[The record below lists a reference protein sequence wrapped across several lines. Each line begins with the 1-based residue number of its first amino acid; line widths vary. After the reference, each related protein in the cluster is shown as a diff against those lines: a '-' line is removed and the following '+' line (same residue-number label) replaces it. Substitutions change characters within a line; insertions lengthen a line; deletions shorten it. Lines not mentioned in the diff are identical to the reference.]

1 MELPRP
7 VGREAGSR
15 KYDILT
21 ALAAHALAQ
30 EGHRVRLVLRLIAL
44 ITARYNWQR
53 DELAVGQVEI
63 ARLWSVDERTVKRE
77 MARLRAMGWL
87 VQKRAAARGRV
98 AVHGLDVA
106 RLLHDTRPAWPQ
118 VGEDFVA
125 RMAGPQAVP
134 ASNVV
139 PLRPAAPPRQD
150 GSLWAAV
157 QAQLAEGDPAAYA
170 SWFRV
175 LAEAGLDGGRM
186 TLAAPTRFHATYVMT
201 HLHMRLLAAVRAV
214 DPSVAAVI
222 VTG

>member
-21 ALAAHALAQ
+21 ALATHALAQ
-30 EGHRVRLVLRLIAL
+30 DGHAPRLVLRLIAL

-53 DELAVGQVEI
+53 DELAVGQAEI

-106 RLLHDTRPAWPQ
+106 RMMEDTRPAWPR

-125 RMAGPQAVP
+125 RVAGPQAVP

-139 PLRPAAPPRQD
+139 PLRPAPAPRQD
-150 GSLWAAV
+150 GSLWAMV
-157 QAQLAEGDPAAYA
+157 QARLAEGDPAAYA
-170 SWFRV
+170 AWFHA
-175 LAEAGLDGGRM
+175 LAEAGVEGGRM
-186 TLAAPTRFHATYVMT
+186 VLAAPTRFHATYVMT

-214 DPSVAAVI
+214 DPSVAAVT